1 MRKTETSL
9 MSVFIMKIRKRIK
22 TTELHGVA
30 QSIKT
35 NLLFLSVKLCVLRG
49 YIYWYFPRRF
59 FCLLGLVFF
68 LFPLNSQESGG
79 DKPTDSYIF
88 PLALVLEWADYASNV
103 WKPDWPLEIPPD
115 AFKVQSGEISACEIN
130 SDDFTLDFKID
141 EAGRAEIFPF
151 MLNGKMAQAALVYNE
166 LSEIQEMAI
175 TFPSGDNPW
184 DFEFLEYRNSSPYL
198 VRAYCGGT
206 DGDEGV
212 WYFIYY
218 SWGIR
223 EILETWYDETGNA
236 LGIYGFTLV
245 ELDKKPRIWAIKDY
259 SAPASADSDIE
270 FSYDSRNLV
279 TGISGPAGLFNVL
292 YFRED
297 AQRYWERRPTDDNA
311 VGNIAA
317 ADNLVTTGNFTF
329 QWDEMGLLR
338 RLSGEDDNGQLLD
351 CRYEYTLDEMGN
363 WIERRETRRIR
374 DLGFLVP
381 AFGNTIRR
389 ILEYK
394 K

>member
-1 MRKTETSL
+1 VTDT
-9 MSVFIMKIRKRIK
+9 
-22 TTELHGVA
+22 
-30 QSIKT
+30 
-35 NLLFLSVKLCVLRG
+35 
-49 YIYWYFPRRF
+49 RRF
-59 FCLLGLVFF
+59 LCLLGLFFF
-68 LFPLNSQESGG
+68 LSTLQAQSPNG

-88 PLALVLEWADYASNV
+88 PLALVLEWAEYASGC

-130 SDDFTLDFKID
+130 SEDFTLDYKID
-141 EAGRAEIFPF
+141 GAGRAEKFPL
-151 MLNGKMAQAALVYNE
+151 MLNGEIAQAALVYNWFSE
-166 LSEIQEMAI
+166 EIQELTI

-184 DFEFLEYRNSSPYL
+184 ELEFLEYRNSFPYL

-206 DGDEGV
+206 DGDEGA

-236 LGIYGFTLV
+236 LGIYGFTLAEV
-245 ELDKKPRIWAIKDY
+245 DKMPRIRAIKDY
-259 SAPASADSDIE
+259 SAPASTDSDTE
-270 FSYDSRNLV
+270 LFYDSRSLV

-297 AQRYWERRPTDDNA
+297 SPRYWDRRPTEDNA
-311 VGNIAA
+311 AD
-317 ADNLVTTGNFTF
+317 DNLVTAGNFTL
-329 QWDEMGLLR
+329 QWDETGLLR

-381 AFGNTIRR
+381 ASGTTIRR